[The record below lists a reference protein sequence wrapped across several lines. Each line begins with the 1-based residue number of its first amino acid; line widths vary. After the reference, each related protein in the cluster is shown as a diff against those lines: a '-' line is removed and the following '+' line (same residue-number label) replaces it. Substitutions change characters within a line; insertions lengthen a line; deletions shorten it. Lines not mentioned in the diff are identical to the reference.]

1 MDTMIDYSS
10 ILTIDY
16 KSNRAGFDAT
26 LKDLKE
32 RTQNATTAIK
42 ESIQEDKK
50 AVDQLME
57 ERKANKPKDDEGL
70 FG

>member
-42 ESIQEDKK
+42 EIIQEDKK